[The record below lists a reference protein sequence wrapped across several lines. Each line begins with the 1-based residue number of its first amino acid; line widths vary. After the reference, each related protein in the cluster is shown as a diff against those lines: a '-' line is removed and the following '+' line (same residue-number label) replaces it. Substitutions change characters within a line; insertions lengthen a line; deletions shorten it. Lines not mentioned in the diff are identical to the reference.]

1 MADEERFDF
10 ESLQDVQAIRSFL
23 ESLIEGFEKGR
34 ITLSSEDRVIDL
46 NPNSLLK
53 FSIKARKKPNASHQL
68 SIKISWKAPRDTK
81 NISHKSIRIS
91 S

>member
-1 MADEERFDF
+1 MADEQRFEF
-10 ESLQDVQAIRSFL
+10 ESLQDVQTIRSFL

-34 ITLSSEDRVIDL
+34 ITLATEDREIDL
-46 NPNSLLK
+46 HPEDLLK
-53 FSIKARKKPNASHQL
+53 FNVKARKKPNASNQL
-68 SIKISWKAPRDTK
+68 QIKISWKESAEAK